1 MARAEKTP
9 KKTGEKSPISKQYHD
24 NAGKNLRAKNI
35 AVMLMILG
43 FMLILYLSVIAR
55 QTQLLSQ

>member
-1 MARAEKTP
+1 MARAEKTLKTTG
-9 KKTGEKSPISKQYHD
+9 KKLPISKRDND
-24 NAGKNLRAKNI
+24 NARKNLRAKNI

>member
-1 MARAEKTP
+1 MASAKKTP
-9 KKTGEKSPISKQYHD
+9 KKTGEKSPISKQD
-24 NAGKNLRAKNI
+24 NENARKNLRAKNI